1 MMASTTEVAPIIVTA
16 LFGRQDTAFFDAMRR
31 EHFPPERNQLDS
43 HLTLF
48 HHLPPSGLDE
58 LLLRRV
64 NARIER
70 VWPWHRLHL
79 GGILHRSHCD
89 ISQRELRPWSS
100 QLHQRPDAML
110 RRFAVRESTRRCW

>member
-1 MMASTTEVAPIIVTA
+1 MASTTEVAPIIVTA

-58 LLLRRV
+58 LKHRLNQETRGLPAPR
-64 NARIER
+64 ARIGG
-70 VWPWHRLHL
+70 LMSL
-79 GGILHRSHCD
+79 GRG
-89 ISQRELRPWSS
+89 
-100 QLHQRPDAML
+100 
-110 RRFAVRESTRRCW
+110 